1 MVRQYR
7 KRVANVARLSRLPR
21 KSDGEADAD
30 EAASD
35 SLATNRS
42 AARLRGKRS
51 DRRFTRSMAA
61 GPHLGMGRKCL
72 RLRVP
77 IALLRADSGAE
88 KILEVNGIR

>member
-1 MVRQYR
+1 MVSE
-7 KRVANVARLSRLPR
+7 KVHAAAKAAATLMTVPVEGGPPIS
-21 KSDGEADAD
+21 
-30 EAASD
+30 AASD